1 MKKKHDIN
9 KNIEGKENNMFYN
22 GKNDKNQLLCAG

>member
-9 KNIEGKENNMFYN
+9 KNIGGKNNMFYDR
-22 GKNDKNQLLCAG
+22 KKDKNQLLCAG